1 MSSPRT
7 GRSPTRRCPPAL
19 DGRVGLTPDLVEGGQ
34 SFFSVGFVGGGVD
47 RTHCYVSG
55 NHNCGQILRSP
66 GSWGASTLHDLPGSP
81 YWCGGWKHIR
91 LRDLRVV
98 DECVVFRNEHDKI
111 SYLVAMFEGGGRP
124 FDQGRAIQLPMHR
137 ITLAM
142 V

>member
-1 MSSPRT
+1 M
-7 GRSPTRRCPPAL
+7 
-19 DGRVGLTPDLVEGGQ
+19 VG
-34 SFFSVGFVGGGVD
+34 
-47 RTHCYVSG
+47 
-55 NHNCGQILRSP
+55 
-66 GSWGASTLHDLPGSP
+66 STSDFGTFEL
-81 YWCGGWKHIR
+81 
-91 LRDLRVV
+91 V